1 MLSDIYPAMQGRMD
15 SDKHL
20 LFHAD
25 KARSAGGIRAIRKW
39 SGLNQKELQM
49 ESSYKS
55 CRYNGKRMRQHRA
68 VFLSIVEKFSFTK
81 SEREEYMSDLV
92 VHHING
98 DKKDNRRC
106 NLRFMSRR
114 AHARLH
120 SKQRHRNNLG
130 RFI

>member
-1 MLSDIYPAMQGRMD
+1 MKSET
-15 SDKHL
+15 K
-20 LFHAD
+20 
-25 KARSAGGIRAIRKW
+25 
-39 SGLNQKELQM
+39 
-49 ESSYKS
+49 YKS

-68 VFLSIVEKFSFTK
+68 VFMSIVEKFSFTK
-81 SEREEYMSDLV
+81 AEREEYMTGIV

-120 SKQRHRNNLG
+120 SKQQHRNKLG
-130 RFI
+130 RFV

>member
-1 MLSDIYPAMQGRMD
+1 
-15 SDKHL
+15 
-20 LFHAD
+20 
-25 KARSAGGIRAIRKW
+25 
-39 SGLNQKELQM
+39 M

-81 SEREEYMSDLV
+81 SEREEYMSGFV

-120 SKQRHRNNLG
+120 SKQRRRNNLG

>member
-1 MLSDIYPAMQGRMD
+1 
-15 SDKHL
+15 
-20 LFHAD
+20 
-25 KARSAGGIRAIRKW
+25 
-39 SGLNQKELQM
+39 M
-49 ESSYKS
+49 ESNYKS

-81 SEREEYMSDLV
+81 SEREEYMSGFV

-120 SKQRHRNNLG
+120 SEQQQRNRFG
-130 RFI
+130 RFV

>member
-1 MLSDIYPAMQGRMD
+1 
-15 SDKHL
+15 
-20 LFHAD
+20 
-25 KARSAGGIRAIRKW
+25 
-39 SGLNQKELQM
+39 M
-49 ESSYKS
+49 ESNYKS

-68 VFLSIVEKFSFTK
+68 VFLSIVEKFSFTR
-81 SEREEYMSDLV
+81 SEREEYMSGFV

-114 AHARLH
+114 AHARFH
-120 SKQRHRNNLG
+120 SKRQQRNNLG

>member
-1 MLSDIYPAMQGRMD
+1 
-15 SDKHL
+15 
-20 LFHAD
+20 
-25 KARSAGGIRAIRKW
+25 
-39 SGLNQKELQM
+39 M

-68 VFLSIVEKFSFTK
+68 VFMSIVEKFSFTK
-81 SEREEYMSDLV
+81 SEREEYMSDIV

-106 NLRFMSRR
+106 NPRFLSRR

-120 SKQRHRNNLG
+120 SKQQQRNRLG
-130 RFI
+130 RFV

>member
-1 MLSDIYPAMQGRMD
+1 
-15 SDKHL
+15 
-20 LFHAD
+20 
-25 KARSAGGIRAIRKW
+25 
-39 SGLNQKELQM
+39 M
-49 ESSYKS
+49 ESDYKS

-68 VFLSIVEKFSFTK
+68 VFLSIVEKFSFTQA
-81 SEREEYMSDLV
+81 ERAEYVSGLV

-120 SKQRHRNNLG
+120 SKHQRRNRLG
-130 RFI
+130 RFV

>member
-1 MLSDIYPAMQGRMD
+1 
-15 SDKHL
+15 
-20 LFHAD
+20 
-25 KARSAGGIRAIRKW
+25 
-39 SGLNQKELQM
+39 M
-49 ESSYKS
+49 ESNYKS

-81 SEREEYMSDLV
+81 AEREEYMSSIV

-106 NLRFMSRR
+106 NLRLMSRR

-120 SKQRHRNNLG
+120 SKRQQRNRSG
-130 RFI
+130 RFV

>member
-1 MLSDIYPAMQGRMD
+1 
-15 SDKHL
+15 
-20 LFHAD
+20 
-25 KARSAGGIRAIRKW
+25 
-39 SGLNQKELQM
+39 M

-81 SEREEYMSDLV
+81 SEREEYMSGFV

-114 AHARLH
+114 EHARLH
-120 SKQRHRNNLG
+120 SKRQRRNSLG
-130 RFI
+130 RFV

>member
-1 MLSDIYPAMQGRMD
+1 
-15 SDKHL
+15 
-20 LFHAD
+20 
-25 KARSAGGIRAIRKW
+25 
-39 SGLNQKELQM
+39 M

-68 VFLSIVEKFSFTK
+68 VFLSIVEGFSFTK
-81 SEREEYMSDLV
+81 EEREEYMSGIV

-120 SKQRHRNNLG
+120 AKRQQRNRFG
-130 RFI
+130 RFV

>member
-1 MLSDIYPAMQGRMD
+1 
-15 SDKHL
+15 
-20 LFHAD
+20 
-25 KARSAGGIRAIRKW
+25 
-39 SGLNQKELQM
+39 M

-81 SEREEYMSDLV
+81 AEREEYMSGFV

-114 AHARLH
+114 AHALLH
-120 SKQRHRNNLG
+120 SKHQQRNRFG
-130 RFI
+130 RFV

>member
-1 MLSDIYPAMQGRMD
+1 
-15 SDKHL
+15 
-20 LFHAD
+20 
-25 KARSAGGIRAIRKW
+25 
-39 SGLNQKELQM
+39 M
-49 ESSYKS
+49 ESNYKS

-68 VFLSIVEKFSFTK
+68 VFLSIVEKFESFTEE
-81 SEREEYMSDLV
+81 ERKEYMSKLV

-120 SKQRHRNNLG
+120 SKQQQRNKLG
-130 RFI
+130 RFV

>member
-1 MLSDIYPAMQGRMD
+1 
-15 SDKHL
+15 
-20 LFHAD
+20 
-25 KARSAGGIRAIRKW
+25 
-39 SGLNQKELQM
+39 M

-68 VFLSIVEKFSFTK
+68 VFLSIVEEFSFTK
-81 SEREEYMSDLV
+81 SEREEYMSGLV

-120 SKQRHRNNLG
+120 SNQRQRDRLG
-130 RFI
+130 RFV

>member
-1 MLSDIYPAMQGRMD
+1 
-15 SDKHL
+15 
-20 LFHAD
+20 
-25 KARSAGGIRAIRKW
+25 
-39 SGLNQKELQM
+39 M

-68 VFLSIVEKFSFTK
+68 VFLSIVEGFSFTK
-81 SEREEYMSDLV
+81 AEREEYMSGFV

-114 AHARLH
+114 AHARIH
-120 SKQRHRNNLG
+120 SNQRQRDRLG
-130 RFI
+130 RFV

>member
-1 MLSDIYPAMQGRMD
+1 
-15 SDKHL
+15 
-20 LFHAD
+20 
-25 KARSAGGIRAIRKW
+25 
-39 SGLNQKELQM
+39 M
-49 ESSYKS
+49 ESNYKS
-55 CRYNGKRMRQHRA
+55 CRYNGKRMRLHRA

-81 SEREEYMSDLV
+81 SERDEYMSGLV

-120 SKQRHRNNLG
+120 SKRQQRNNLG
-130 RFI
+130 RFV